1 MSVSCDP
8 GSAQDVAPLV
18 YTNTNTVIPTNL
30 LPPGATLSNT
40 YVVTEQDQPVSIRKY
55 IQDININ
62 SPAPVTITGKPGRVQ
77 LSCKSCDYKTFHKHA
92 LERHVQA
99 VHDKVKFYQC
109 SRCEYR
115 TGHSSALKRHES
127 KVHEKNLQIAYVCD
141 ICEYQTVHKSALK
154 RHVANRHEKET
165 QISHACSIC
174 DYKTTYEFALQRHYT
189 TVHLKEG
196 VYECGQCEYNTVHK
210 HALDRHVKMVH
221 EKPANLSCV
230 HCDYKSAHKSSLRLH
245 YATVH
250 ESKDTYKC
258 DKCGYETL
266 YKTALNRHQS
276 TVSCGLGDS
285 RVMGAATL
293 DRNIHCQSHVPH
305 VSVPSS
311 GDFKPVEE
319 LDVKHQ
325 IMFDS
330 KDQTIV
336 IQSPGISVTGV
347 TGDLLPFSLPGP
359 GVTAVQLPVR
369 LGEALGDAVHL
380 VRGAEVNT

>member
-1 MSVSCDP
+1 MSLSCDP
-8 GSAQDVAPLV
+8 GSGQDVASLV
-18 YTNTNTVIPTNL
+18 YTNTGF
-30 LPPGATLSNT
+30 PPGAALTNT
-40 YVVTEQDQPVSIRKY
+40 YVITEQEQPVSIRKY
-55 IQDININ
+55 IQDINIVH
-62 SPAPVTITGKPGRVQ
+62 PAPVSIKPGRVH
-77 LSCKSCDYKTFHKHA
+77 LCCKSCDYKTFHKHA

-99 VHDKVKFYQC
+99 VHDKIKFYQC

-127 KVHEKNLQIAYVCD
+127 KVHEKSSQIAYICD
-141 ICEYQTVHKSALK
+141 ICDYQTVHKSALK

-165 QISHACSIC
+165 QITHACSIC

-276 TVSCGLGDS
+276 TVTCGLGES

-293 DRNIHCQSHVPH
+293 SRNINCQSQMSRA
-305 VSVPSS
+305 SVPSV
-311 GDFKPVEE
+311 DPLKLDPLDHLKPVEE

-325 IMFDS
+325 IMFDA

-336 IQSPGISVTGV
+336 IQSPGISVTGE
-347 TGDLLPFSLPGP
+347 LLPFSLPGP
-359 GVTAVQLPVR
+359 GVTTVQLPVR
-369 LGEALGDAVHL
+369 LGEALGDTVHL
-380 VRGAEVNT
+380 VKEGEVNT

>member
-1 MSVSCDP
+1 MSLSCDP
-8 GSAQDVAPLV
+8 GSGQDVAPLV
-18 YTNTNTVIPTNL
+18 YTNAV
-30 LPPGATLSNT
+30 LPPGATLTNT
-40 YVVTEQDQPVSIRKY
+40 YVIAETDQPVSIRKY
-55 IQDININ
+55 IQDINITN
-62 SPAPVTITGKPGRVQ
+62 PAPVASKSGRVH
-77 LSCKSCDYKTFHKHA
+77 LCCKTCDYKTFRKHA

-127 KVHEKNLQIAYVCD
+127 KVHEKNLQVAYICD

-154 RHVANRHEKET
+154 RHVANRHEKDT
-165 QISHACSIC
+165 QITHACSIC

-250 ESKDTYKC
+250 ESKDTFKC

-276 TVSCGLGDS
+276 TVTCGLGDT

-293 DRNIHCQSHVPH
+293 DRNINCQSHVSH

-311 GDFKPVEE
+311 ADFKPGEE

-336 IQSPGISVTGV
+336 IQSPGISVTG
-347 TGDLLPFSLPGP
+347 DILPFSLPGP

-369 LGEALGDAVHL
+369 LGEALGDTVQL
-380 VRGAEVNT
+380 VRGGQVNT